1 VKLEARRETWPVA
14 GVFRISRSAV
24 TEVEVIVVEVED
36 GGLVGRGEGC
46 PEARYREGAA
56 GSLEQLESVRRHA
69 EAGLDRA
76 ELQDLLP
83 AGAARNALDCAL
95 WDLEAKRRDSPAW
108 RLAGLGGM
116 KELVTAYTI
125 SLDRPEVMGEK
136 AAKSADRP
144 LLKIKLGGEGGAP
157 ADIARIEA
165 VRRGAPASRLIVDAN
180 EAWSIDQLREVAP
193 RLAELG
199 VQLIEQPLPSSSD
212 AALAGF
218 ESPVPLAAD
227 ESCIHR
233 GSLPGLRDRYQFV
246 NIKLD
251 KTGGLTE
258 ALALADA
265 AKKDGLRLMVGCM
278 LGTSLAMAPAAL
290 IGQSCEFVDLDG
302 PLLLAKDRVPC
313 IRYDQNV
320 MLPAPRELWG

>member
-1 VKLEARRETWPVA
+1 VKLTATRETWPVA
-14 GVFRISRSAV
+14 GVFRIARGAV

-36 GGLVGRGEGC
+36 NGLVGRGEGC

-56 GSLEQLESVRRHA
+56 HSLEQLESVRRHA

-108 RLAGLGGM
+108 RVAGLNGM
-116 KELVTAYTI
+116 QELLTAYTI

-136 AAKSADRP
+136 AKASSDRP
-144 LLKIKLGGEGGAP
+144 LLKIKLGGEGGAQS
-157 ADIARIEA
+157 DIARVEA
-165 VRRGAPASRLIVDAN
+165 VRKGAPEARLIVDAN
-180 EAWSIDQLREVAP
+180 EAWSLDQLREVAP

-199 VQLIEQPLPSSSD
+199 VQLIEQPLPSSAD
-212 AALAGF
+212 AALEGYRG
-218 ESPVPLAAD
+218 PVPLAAD

-233 GSLPGLRDRYQFV
+233 GSLPAVRGRYQFV

-313 IRYDQNV
+313 IRYDQGV